1 MAFLDNS
8 GDIILDAVLTDVG
21 RQRLARGDG
30 SFRITKFA
38 LGDDEINYAT
48 FDPSSTAPDTT
59 MASTPVLEAFTNNIS
74 SMNSKLQT
82 YTSNEHLYLPVM
94 LLNNSRGDTK
104 LNTTINS
111 YLVSVDKDT
120 TDSAVGRGALADD
133 LAGVIV
139 GDGSQEIENFVRIDQ
154 GINNSA
160 IITLDSQMYENQYL
174 VEIDNRLGTIVDKT
188 QVNQLQPSFID
199 DDQVA
204 SYYISRTV
212 NNNFVRNN
220 NTAVDTTT
228 SQGGQVLDGA
238 RGSILEFNIRASV
251 NLQASANLFTRLGST
266 VSAAALGSTVGS
278 GKTYYF
284 IDSVIRVTG
293 LTTGNRLDVPV
304 RFIKLNA

>member
-38 LGDDEINYAT
+38 LGDDEINYGT

-59 MASTPVLEAFTNNIS
+59 IASTPVLEAFTNNVS

-82 YTSNEHLYLPVM
+82 YTSNDHLYLPVM
-94 LLNNSRGDTK
+94 LLNNTRNDTK

-111 YLVSVDKDT
+111 FLVSVDSDT
-120 TDSAVGRGALADD
+120 TKNASPAAADD
-133 LAGVIV
+133 LGGLII
-139 GDGSQEIENFVRIDQ
+139 GDGSQEVNNFVRIDQ

-174 VEIDNRLGTIVDKT
+174 VEIDNRLGSIIDQT
-188 QVNQLQPSFID
+188 QTNQLLPSFID

-212 NNNFVRNN
+212 NEDFVRNN
-220 NTAVDTTT
+220 NKQVDTTT
-228 SQGGQVLDGA
+228 SQGGQILAGA
-238 RGSILEFNIRASV
+238 RGSILEFSIRAST

-266 VSAAALGSTVGS
+266 VTASALGSTSGS
-278 GKTYYF
+278 GNSYYF

-304 RFIKLNA
+304 RFIKINA

>member
-38 LGDDEINYAT
+38 FGDDEINYGT

-59 MASTPVLEAFTNNIS
+59 IASTPVLEAFTNNVS

-94 LLNNSRGDTK
+94 LLNNTRGDTK

-111 YLVSVDKDT
+111 FLVTVDQST
-120 TDSAVGRGALADD
+120 TDSAVGAGALADD
-133 LAGVIV
+133 LAGVII
-139 GDGSQEIENFVRIDQ
+139 GDGSQEVENFVRVDQ
-154 GINNSA
+154 GIDNSA

-174 VEIDNRLGTIVDKT
+174 VEIDNRLGSIIDQT
-188 QVNQLQPSFID
+188 QTNQLLPSFVD

-204 SYYISRTV
+204 SYYISKTV
-212 NNNFVRNN
+212 NGDFVKNNGKQ
-220 NTAVDTTT
+220 VDTTT
-228 SQGGQVLDGA
+228 SQGGQVLAGA
-238 RGSILEFNIRASV
+238 RGSILEFSIRAST

-266 VSAAALGSTVGS
+266 VSAADLGSTIGS

-284 IDSVIRVTG
+284 IDSVIRITG